1 MRAMTNEQ
9 AWGACREAYALGDSL
24 RHAASRL
31 GLNYEAVKK
40 RAQRQRWPSPAMLT
54 KATPKPCLS
63 GAEIAAE
70 TWAARG
76 ELHRL
81 TVWELVASALRSAAP
96 ARLESWADIERAAR
110 LGDKATGLERTAPVV
125 ALNFPCGG
133 DAGFIDLA

>member
-1 MRAMTNEQ
+1 MRATTNEK
-9 AWGACREAYALGDSL
+9 AWGACRKAYALGDSL

-54 KATPKPCLS
+54 KATPSPCMS

-81 TVWELVASALRSAAP
+81 TVWELVAAALGSAAP

-110 LGDKATGLERTAPVV
+110 LGDKATGLERTVPVV
-125 ALNFPCGG
+125 ALTFPCGG